1 VDSNPVPKTN
11 DAKAGGRFAFL
22 DALRGIAAVAVM
34 LFHFNNEWVSPIH
47 RQFAALLP
55 DWVLII
61 WRHLD
66 LGVEVFF
73 VLSGFV
79 IAHSLSSQ
87 RVDLRYAANFLL
99 RRMVRLAPP
108 YWVMIALL
116 MGAPYLLYP
125 TLIDGFFERFGGWRG
140 IFVNMFYLPDIL
152 GPYRIVPVAWTLC
165 LEVQFYLALLGLY
178 LVGDWLNHLAFDA
191 QRTSIRVLS
200 AMPFAILT
208 LASLAAW
215 FLIPRNVFLDRWWM
229 FAGGVAVHM
238 AMRDRARHWPLALML
253 GVALLG
259 AILGEPRSVAVALTC
274 SAIFVAS
281 KGEGLRTW
289 LNWGWLQYLGRISY
303 SLYLVHLAFGVAA
316 IGLAQRVA
324 DGSTISIVTAFAA
337 GILASL
343 IAADLLYRFVEA
355 PSARLSG
362 RLRMKPRTQ
371 VTVPA
376 PVPTA
381 PTAEPTIERVVVT

>member
-1 VDSNPVPKTN
+1 MSHDSALNTLQT
-11 DAKAGGRFAFL
+11 GGRFAFL
-22 DALRGIAAVAVM
+22 DALRGLAAVAVM
-34 LFHFNNEWVSPIH
+34 LFHFNNEWVSPIY
-47 RQFAALLP
+47 RQFSALLP
-55 DWVLII
+55 EGLVTV

-79 IAHSLSSQ
+79 IAHSLASR
-87 RVDLRYAANFLL
+87 RVDLRYAANFLI

-108 YWVMIALL
+108 YWVMIAIL
-116 MGAPYLLYP
+116 MGGPYLLYP
-125 TLIDGFFERFGGWRG
+125 TLIDGFFQQFGGWRG
-140 IFVNMFYLPDIL
+140 ILVNMFYLPDIL

-178 LVGDWLNHLAFDA
+178 LVADWLNHLASDS
-191 QRTSIRVLS
+191 QRLPIRVLS
-200 AMPFAILT
+200 AAPFAILT
-208 LASLAAW
+208 LASLACW

-229 FAGGVAVHM
+229 FAGGVVVHM
-238 AMRDRARHWPLALML
+238 AMRDRARHWPLGLML

-259 AILGEPRSVAVALTC
+259 AILREPRSVAAALTC
-274 SAIFVAS
+274 AAIFVAS

-316 IGLAQRVA
+316 IGLTQRVA
-324 DGSTISIVTAFAA
+324 DGSTISILTAFAA
-337 GILASL
+337 GIVASL

-355 PSARLSG
+355 PSARLSS
-362 RLRMKPRTQ
+362 RLQMKPREQ
-371 VTVPA
+371 AVVAPAA
-376 PVPTA
+376 PVPTVA
-381 PTAEPTIERVVVT
+381 GAVAT